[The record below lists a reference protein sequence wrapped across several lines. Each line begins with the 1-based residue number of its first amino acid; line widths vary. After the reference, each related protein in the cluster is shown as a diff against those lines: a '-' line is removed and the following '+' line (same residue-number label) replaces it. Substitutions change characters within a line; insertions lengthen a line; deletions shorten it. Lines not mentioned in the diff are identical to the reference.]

1 MIATDNPGG
10 AVTLTVTD
18 LKQWLYCPRVAYY
31 MRCLPNVRPTTYRM
45 RFAKDAHEDEEDRER
60 RRSLRTYGLSSGDRE
75 FDVEVASDELGL
87 RGKVD
92 LVIRRDD
99 EIIPVEYKDSDG
111 WSGRHF
117 QVQLAAYGILLERLT
132 GLTARRGFLY
142 FIPNRRSQAI
152 ELDEALKS
160 EALAA
165 IVGIHRMIGLE
176 AMPEPTPWRQRC
188 RDCEFRRFC
197 NDVV

>member
-1 MIATDNPGG
+1 MMATDNPGS
-10 AVTLTVTD
+10 AVMLTVTD

-31 MRCLPNVRPTTYRM
+31 VRCLPSVRPTTYRM
-45 RFAKDAHEDEEDRER
+45 RVAKDAHEDEEDRER
-60 RRSLRTYGLSSGDRE
+60 RRSLRTYGLNSGDRE
-75 FDVEVASDELGL
+75 FDVEVSAGDLGL

-92 LVIRRDD
+92 LVIRHAD

-117 QVQLAAYGILLERLT
+117 QVQLAAYGILLERST

-142 FIPNRRSQAI
+142 FIPSRSARAI
-152 ELDEALKS
+152 DLDEALKG

-165 IVGIHRMIGLE
+165 IAGIQRMIAHE
-176 AMPEPTPWRQRC
+176 TMPDPTPRRQRC
-188 RDCEFRRFC
+188 PDCEFRRFC
-197 NDVV
+197 NDVI